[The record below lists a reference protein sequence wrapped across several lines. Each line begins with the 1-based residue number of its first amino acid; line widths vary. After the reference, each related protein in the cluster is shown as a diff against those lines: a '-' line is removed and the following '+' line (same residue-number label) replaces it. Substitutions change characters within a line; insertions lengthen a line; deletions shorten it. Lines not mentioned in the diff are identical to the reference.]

1 MTCSDET
8 REVTGAGDWL
18 AHNPEVLARAARWA
32 GQGGAHCC
40 WSLYMCWASLALGPL
55 AVVLVCFHQM
65 WPWCW
70 RIVVVVADDL
80 AMACQAPT
88 VGASVDHY
96 RGTPPLALDPSR
108 KLPFASEKVFEKLS
122 ALEG

>member
-1 MTCSDET
+1 
-8 REVTGAGDWL
+8 
-18 AHNPEVLARAARWA
+18 
-32 GQGGAHCC
+32 
-40 WSLYMCWASLALGPL
+40 
-55 AVVLVCFHQM
+55 M

-88 VGASVDHY
+88 VGANVDHH

-108 KLPFASEKVFEKLS
+108 KLPFASAKVFEKLS
-122 ALEG
+122 ALETQ